1 MAILFRKTI
10 FIRYCKLFFIYKYF
24 YIYGEI
30 QVIPIDM
37 KIVFLD
43 AATMGNVSFEPFER
57 LGDFV
62 RYENSTAEEARER
75 VKDVDVLLINK
86 ILVDKGLIDAAP
98 NLKLICIAAT
108 GVNNID
114 VEYAASKGIP
124 VRNAVG
130 YSTDSVV
137 QSTFMHILSL
147 VGGGRY
153 FDESVKSGAYS
164 RSGMFTDPHWNRW
177 ELAGKTIGIIG
188 LGNIGKKVAR
198 VAEAFG
204 MKVCYYSTSG
214 TGHCKDY
221 PCLPLEQ
228 LLAESDIVSIHAP
241 LNERTN
247 RLIGAAELA
256 LMKPS
261 AYLVNMGRGAIVV
274 EEDLAA
280 AVDNGVIAGAGIDVF
295 VVEPV
300 PEDHPYLR
308 MRHPE
313 RMSLAPHVAWAS
325 MEARQRLVGIM
336 ADNIIKW
343 DQVKK

>member
-1 MAILFRKTI
+1 
-10 FIRYCKLFFIYKYF
+10 
-24 YIYGEI
+24 
-30 QVIPIDM
+30 M

-57 LGDFV
+57 LGEFV
-62 RYENSTAEEARER
+62 SYDNSTPEEARER
-75 VKDVDVLLINK
+75 VRDIDVLLINK
-86 ILVDKGLIDAAP
+86 VLVDKALIDSAP

-147 VGGGRY
+147 VGGAPY
-153 FDESVKSGAYS
+153 FDASVKSGNYS
-164 RSGMFTDPHWNRW
+164 RSGMFTDPNWNWW

-188 LGNIGKKVAR
+188 LGNIGKKVAHI
-198 VAEAFG
+198 AEAFG
-204 MKVCYYSTSG
+204 MNVCYFSTSG

-221 PCLPLEQ
+221 PSLSLEE
-228 LLAESDIVSIHAP
+228 LLRKSDIVSIHAP
-241 LNERTN
+241 LNERTKD
-247 RLIGAAELA
+247 LIGREQLA

-274 EEDLAA
+274 EKDLAD
-280 AVDNGVIAGAGIDVF
+280 AVDAGVIAGAGIDVF
-295 VVEPV
+295 VTEPV

-308 MRHPE
+308 MAHPE
-313 RMSLAPHVAWAS
+313 RMRLAPHVAWAS
-325 MEARQRLVGIM
+325 VEARKRLVGIM
-336 ADNIIKW
+336 AENIAKGW
-343 DQVKK
+343 